1 MIQPAPPP
9 VLISRR
15 QRCALAVSLAAG
27 LFLNGCG
34 RDDGNLNGQLLLE
47 GQPIPGELL
56 FEPLNADNQS
66 EGQSLTAY
74 ADSSGWF
81 EVSLLTNE
89 KVTHL
94 RIVIRAAPLTDNG
107 IPGAFDS
114 TSLPEKV
121 VTLKRQLPIENPI
134 VFALTR

>member
-1 MIQPAPPP
+1 M
-9 VLISRR
+9 LI
-15 QRCALAVSLAAG
+15 A
-27 LFLNGCG
+27 
-34 RDDGNLNGQLLLE
+34 
-47 GQPIPGELL
+47 
-56 FEPLNADNQS
+56 
-66 EGQSLTAY
+66 
-74 ADSSGWF
+74 
-81 EVSLLTNE
+81 SLLALPALLPATPLGLAGGE
-89 KVTHL
+89 AVLERAAVVEST